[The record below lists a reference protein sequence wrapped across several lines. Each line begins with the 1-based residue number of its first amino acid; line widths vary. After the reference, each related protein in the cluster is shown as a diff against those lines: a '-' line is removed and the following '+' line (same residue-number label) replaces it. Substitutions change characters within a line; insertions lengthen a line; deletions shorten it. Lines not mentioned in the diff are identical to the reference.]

1 MEPDQEGFRL
11 KRFLLFLCVLAPL
24 PALALVPEVEVQVE
38 GGNYPIVHGTT
49 NLPDGTG
56 LSVTVKVLGR
66 YGSIQNAE
74 VSNGKFSTGTFN
86 VEGSGPVPPG
96 TAIIEVVSA
105 LPSMQPDSVKS
116 VIGQNGESMTGPLIY
131 TLPGISGRMVKAT
144 SSVSIP

>member
-1 MEPDQEGFRL
+1 M
-11 KRFLLFLCVLAPL
+11 KRFLPFLCALAPL
-24 PALALVPEVEVQVE
+24 PALALEPEVEIQVE
-38 GGNYPIVHGTT
+38 GGNYPVVHGTT

-96 TAIIEVVSA
+96 TAIIEVVSV

-131 TLPGISGRMVKAT
+131 TLPGIPGRMVKAT
-144 SSVSIP
+144 STASIP